1 MFGVEQAIRRVF
13 AQLGVVAARQARLR
27 LRLRLRRQEGLG
39 LGNASPAVAALR
51 LAVDVRDALCVFQQA
66 GDDRLGV
73 VVVAVFMVLASVV
86 RVCQ

>member
-27 LRLRLRRQEGLG
+27 LRLRRQEVLR
-39 LGNASPAVAALR
+39 LGNGSLAVAALR
-51 LAVDVRDALCVFQQA
+51 LVVDVSEALCVFQQA

-73 VVVAVFMVLASVV
+73 VVVAVFMVLASAV

>member
-13 AQLGVVAARQARLR
+13 AQLGVVAARQAR

-73 VVVAVFMVLASVV
+73 VVVAVFMVLASAV

>member
-27 LRLRLRRQEGLG
+27 RQEVLRL
-39 LGNASPAVAALR
+39 GNGSLAVAALR
-51 LAVDVRDALCVFQQA
+51 LVVDVSEALCVFQQA
-66 GDDRLGV
+66 GDDWLGV
-73 VVVAVFMVLASVV
+73 VVVAVFMVLASAV

>member
-27 LRLRLRRQEGLG
+27 LRRQEGLG
-39 LGNASPAVAALR
+39 LGNGSPAVAALR
-51 LAVDVRDALCVFQQA
+51 LAVNVSEALCVFQQA

-86 RVCQ
+86 RVCR

>member
-13 AQLGVVAARQARLR
+13 AQLGVVAARQA
-27 LRLRLRRQEGLG
+27 RLRLRRQEGLG

-66 GDDRLGV
+66 GDDWLGV
-73 VVVAVFMVLASVV
+73 VVVAVFMVLASAV